1 MITTRST
8 LTGLAAGFL
17 LLAAGCT
24 NEEAARETLRKHGFH
39 QVEIT
44 GHRAFQ
50 CGEGDA
56 TSTGFRATNPSGER
70 VEGTVCCGRWSKGC
84 TIRF

>member
-1 MITTRST
+1 MKKLIAI
-8 LTGLAAGFL
+8 GLAAGL
-17 LLAAGCT
+17 LFFAGCT
-24 NEEAARETLRKHGFH
+24 NEGASREALRRSGFS

-44 GHRAFQ
+44 GHKWFQ
-50 CGEGDA
+50 CGEDDA
-56 TSTGFRATNPSGER
+56 YSTGFRATNTLGER

>member
-1 MITTRST
+1 MMKLLDLALVAGLSL
-8 LTGLAAGFL
+8 LT
-17 LLAAGCT
+17 AGCT
-24 NEEAARETLRKHGFH
+24 NEDAARTTLRKSGFR

-44 GHRAFQ
+44 GYKPFQ
-50 CGEGDA
+50 CGKDDA
-56 TSTGFRATNPSGER
+56 TSTGFRATNQIGER